1 MIKQSDEYYIQGVLK
16 GNISEFAILVE
27 RYKDMV
33 FTIAARIT
41 GKREDAEEVAQDIF
55 VKAYQ
60 GLASFKSNSKF
71 STWLYAIAYNQS
83 ISFIRKK
90 QLNTLSIDQI
100 GTALHETYGEAD
112 MQMIR
117 LEEIPQEYASKAL
130 NMLDKTDQ
138 IVLTLYY
145 QNENQV
151 KEISKIT
158 GLSISNVKVRLFRA
172 RKKLLT
178 ELEKIFRT
186 EMADLL

>member
-1 MIKQSDEYYIQGVLK
+1 
-16 GNISEFAILVE
+16 
-27 RYKDMV
+27 MV
-33 FTIAARIT
+33 FTIAVRIT
-41 GKREDAEEVAQDIF
+41 ENREDAEEVAQDIF

-90 QLNTLSIDQI
+90 HLATCSIDNL
-100 GTALHETYGEAD
+100 GTALHETLGEED
-112 MQMIR
+112 TQ
-117 LEEIPQEYASKAL
+117 LSDLDGIPGHLAAKAL
-130 NMLDKTDQ
+130 ECLEKNDQ
-138 IVLTLYY
+138 IILTLYY
-145 QNENQV
+145 QDENPV

-158 GLSISNVKVRLFRA
+158 GLSVSNIKVKLFRA

-178 ELEKIFRT
+178 ELGKIFKT